1 MGKEFVDL
9 YELLEV
15 SSKAG
20 EKELTRAYRTKALKY
35 HPDKNRDNPEVAQLF
50 HDIKTAYDT
59 LADAKK
65 RAEHD
70 EQRRALIAKRQRQST
85 LTGNRKKMKSE
96 LEADERRAHE
106 AYEAQKMMRA
116 QSTHDAEAARF
127 REEAQREEWR
137 RDKSMRE
144 HTQRQQQKKMEADDE
159 REREER
165 RRQAS
170 AALED
175 VDELDRSIRIRW
187 DPADDDVS
195 QEMLA
200 TAFAPFGEIEE
211 VVVAPVSGHGRRR
224 AAQAKQQSA
233 LIVFKSIV
241 AAHALMNVQHE
252 TPRIRRFERYWAGGR
267 EPEAVQRITG
277 IAAAAKKESV
287 GSQSS
292 PTGGSAGDDADA
304 SSAQRQKMRRP
315 DISELDLDSVP
326 GIELDF
332 AEFEALTLMRMR
344 QHHQKQRA
352 APT

>member
-20 EKELTRAYRTKALKY
+20 EKELTRAYRAKALKY
-35 HPDKNRDNPEVAQLF
+35 HPDKNRDNPEVAQIF

-70 EQRRALIAKRQRQST
+70 EQRRALIAKRQRQSM

-137 RDKSMRE
+137 RGKSMRE

-233 LIVFKSIV
+233 LIVFKSVV

-277 IAAAAKKESV
+277 IAAAKKESV
-287 GSQSS
+287 VSQSA
-292 PTGGSAGDDADA
+292 PIGGSVCDDADA
-304 SSAQRQKMRRP
+304 PSAQRQKVRRP